1 MQQQRPKVI
10 TSVAPYVTIAN
21 ALQAIQLAHEDGFSG
36 IELNEDHLHCLVQ
49 VKPNCLN
56 LMREYS
62 ADKRMVNSLH
72 RTLFRP
78 SIDSE
83 NQLERKCAVEYT
95 WKTLDY
101 MEAAGISRIVLH
113 SFSDLPAFLN
123 SKTERA
129 NKMGYFLGCRVI
141 QVYGL
146 LAPTLKAYRQMR
158 KEKIEACFMRSLAEI
173 AKYAADKKVD
183 DKPIEIV
190 FEEHYSDAIDYD
202 NISYGKGNFANVI
215 RGIDTAHQLIRT
227 GQNTDLSEIFEP
239 IHFHAVDTN
248 GIIDDHRTLGKG
260 KVNFENSILDI
271 IERKLTNT
279 IVIEDSTR
287 NSALGSK
294 KMLTAMIKKC

>member
-1 MQQQRPKVI
+1 MQQYPKVV

-49 VKPNCLN
+49 VKPNSLN

-72 RTLFRP
+72 KTLFRP

-83 NQLERKCAVEYT
+83 NQAERKWAVEYT

-101 MEAAGISRIVLH
+101 MEAVGILRMVLH
-113 SFSDLPAFLN
+113 SFSDLPGFFNLKA
-123 SKTERA
+123 ERA
-129 NKMGYFLGCRVI
+129 NKVGYFFGCSVV
-141 QVYGL
+141 QVYGI
-146 LAPTLKAYRQMR
+146 LAPALKAYRQMR
-158 KEKIEACFMRSLAEI
+158 KEKIEACFMRSLVEI

-183 DKPIEIV
+183 GKPIEIV

-202 NISYGKGNFANVI
+202 NISYGKGNLVNVI

-260 KVNFENSILDI
+260 KVNFENSISDV

-279 IVIEDSTR
+279 IVIEDGTR

-294 KMLTAMIKKC
+294 EMLTSMIRNA

>member
-83 NQLERKCAVEYT
+83 NQSERKCAVEYT

-101 MEAAGISRIVLH
+101 MEAAGISRMVLH
-113 SFSDLPAFLN
+113 SFSDLPTFFN

-271 IERKLTNT
+271 IERKLANT
-279 IVIEDSTR
+279 VVIEDSTR
-287 NSALGSK
+287 NSALESK